1 MGILILISTEPL
13 SRPNPSE
20 SSNIEFTFHQSFL
33 TAILT
38 IKTTNAQV
46 NKILQKRKKK
56 NYVREELRYCANLLV
71 SCRPHSVFALPFQ
84 RPARSSSPSLTGCVE
99 W

>member
-56 NYVREELRYCANLLV
+56 KLRSGRIEVLCKSTRLM
-71 SCRPHSVFALPFQ
+71 
-84 RPARSSSPSLTGCVE
+84 
-99 W
+99 